1 MLLTY
6 ELNLDNFEA
15 WSGAKDTLAR
25 VQEHGQIEELEA
37 LLEELY
43 PDGMTDTQLNDFLWF
58 EPEYIYNYLGIKTE
72 AELDEEIEELEE
84 QIEELE
90 EELEEYQTALQEE
103 TDEDE
108 RDDLQAEIDGI
119 KEQIEELKEQIE
131 ELREEF

>member
-1 MLLTY
+1 MLTY
-6 ELNLDNFEA
+6 ELNLNNFDA

-25 VQEHGQIEELEA
+25 VQDHGMTEELEA
-37 LLEELY
+37 LLEDLY
-43 PDGMTDTQLNDFLWF
+43 PEGMTETQLNDLLWF
-58 EPEYIYNYLGIKTE
+58 EPEYIYNSLGIKTE
-72 AELDEEIEELEE
+72 AELDEEIQELED

-119 KEQIEELKEQIE
+119 KEQIEELKEQIK